1 MVEAKVI
8 LQNPTGLHARP
19 ASIFVTQAAK
29 FKSDIF
35 IVKDGKEVN
44 AKSILNI
51 LAIGAKK
58 GDEITLKVTGEDE
71 KEALDTLV
79 KLLEGLNK

>member
-1 MVEAKVI
+1 MQDLLAYLSHRRLNLKVI
-8 LQNPTGLHARP
+8 YLSFA
-19 ASIFVTQAAK
+19 IKV
-29 FKSDIF
+29 
-35 IVKDGKEVN
+35 VN

-58 GDEITLKVTGEDE
+58 GDEITLKIAGEDE

-79 KLLEGLNK
+79 KLLEGLNE

>member
-19 ASIFVTQAAK
+19 VSIFVTQAAK

-58 GDEITLKVTGEDE
+58 GDEITLKITGEDE

-79 KLLEGLNK
+79 KLLEGLNE